1 MRLSTVAV
9 RWFVLLALLA
19 SASFARPALAGEVS
33 GKLVLGAYKPAPEAP
48 PKRLP
53 FNWELEN
60 GFKQVLPER
69 VEAPRE
75 LAVVLVGPGDA
86 RGMEFVDV
94 SMRGGSLMPS
104 TVVVRAGT
112 TVKLKNEDEIAHEVF
127 AEGLEGFSAEA
138 ISPRGVRS
146 IHLGNTGNWPLRD
159 NLLAHVR
166 GHLHVIAD
174 VVAIGKVAPDG
185 SYAFGEVVPGK
196 YTLKVFHGTKEVLA
210 QAVEVGDK
218 ATSIDPITLTALTDK
233 PAAKP

>member
-1 MRLSTVAV
+1 MRFPNLAV
-9 RWFVLLALLA
+9 RWFVLLAVFA
-19 SASFARPALAGEVS
+19 SASFARPALAGEVA
-33 GKLVLGAYKPAPEAP
+33 GKLVLGAYKPVPEAP

-60 GFKQVLPER
+60 GFKQVLPEH
-69 VEAPRE
+69 VQAARE
-75 LAVVLVGPGDA
+75 LAVVLVGAGDA
-86 RGMEFVDV
+86 RGMEFVEV
-94 SMRGGSLMPS
+94 ALRGGGLMPS

-127 AEGLEGFSAEA
+127 AEGLEGFAAEA

-146 IHLGNTGNWPLRD
+146 IRLGSTGSWPLRD

-166 GHLHVIAD
+166 GHLHVVAD
-174 VVAIGKVAPDG
+174 VVAIGKVASDG
-185 SYAFGEVVPGK
+185 SFAFGDVVPGK
-196 YTLKVFHGTKEVLA
+196 YTLKVFHGANEVLA

-218 ATSIDPITLTALTDK
+218 ATAIEPITLTAPTDK